1 MRTSGIDRELHNVV
15 RQEVVSPLRRK
26 VFNYIIDDSER
37 YQLYDVD
44 SPHTNNSRVI
54 SVETEIMQR
63 FLQTKLGEY
72 LWKSGVAL
80 NCESCKDHARFSTH
94 YMIMANF
101 TNEQFHEYE
110 KWEFMNKLS
119 GDIN

>member
-1 MRTSGIDRELHNVV
+1 MRTSGIDKELRELNVV
-15 RQEVVSPLRRK
+15 RQEVITPVRRK
-26 VFNYIIDDSER
+26 VFSYLVDDSER
-37 YQLYDVD
+37 YQLYEVD
-44 SPHTNNSRVI
+44 SLYRNT
-54 SVETEIMQR
+54 VETEIMQR
-63 FLQTKLGEY
+63 FLQTKIGEY

-101 TNEQFHEYE
+101 TNEQHHEYE
-110 KWEFMNKLS
+110 KWAFMNKLS